1 MGLLPRKDCF
11 CSETQTYTDVTSE
24 GHLRSRE
31 ARLLQP
37 DIVTAISAFATW
49 GRIQNGENNP
59 MHSSRQE
66 LGRWS
71 GGRAGN
77 GAGAKVLWQEFYLNI

>member
-1 MGLLPRKDCF
+1 M
-11 CSETQTYTDVTSE
+11 QTYTDVTSE

-37 DIVTAISAFATW
+37 DNVTAISAFATW

-59 MHSSRQE
+59 MHSSRQA
-66 LGRWS
+66 LRS
-71 GGRAGN
+71 GSGARAEN
-77 GAGAKVLWQEFYLNI
+77 GFEAKVQWQEFCLNI